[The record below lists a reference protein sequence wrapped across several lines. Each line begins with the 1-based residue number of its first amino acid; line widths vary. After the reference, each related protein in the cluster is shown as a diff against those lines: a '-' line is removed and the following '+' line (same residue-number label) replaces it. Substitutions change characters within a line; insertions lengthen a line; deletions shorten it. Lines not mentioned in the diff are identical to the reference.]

1 MADVTVDHGPLVLA
15 LDVSTTA
22 TKALVVDETGQI
34 LTAGRATYEMVSPR
48 PSFHEQDARD
58 WVTATHSAARAA
70 IAGLK
75 AGDRQRVSA
84 VSITPQR
91 QSFVLCD
98 DAGTPARNA
107 ILWLDGLASEQV
119 LRLGSERVHE
129 LSGMVPDVTPS
140 IYKLAWLDEH
150 EPELLHAAERIAS
163 VHGYLVHALT
173 GVWLDSRATADSL
186 GLFDMAKRE
195 WSGELLSLCGVGPD
209 QMLDL
214 VEVGETLEM
223 LLPGVA
229 EEWGLPAPIPVIAGC
244 GDGQAAG
251 IGAGVTQPDEGYLNL
266 GTAVVAGV
274 HSPEYR
280 WGRSYRTDAAGIP
293 GQFVLE
299 VVQNSG
305 AFLASWFR
313 TELGDRDLHG
323 APDPH
328 LEADAAR
335 VAVGSEGL
343 LTLPY
348 WNAVQSPHWDPQAR
362 SKTGVRGLMMLTQNM
377 AKAMGVSDRLDP
389 AQSIKGGAR
398 FLALILEQ
406 LPDSIQG
413 NDRYWFALAAYNVG
427 PGHLED
433 ARKLTK
439 QAGLNP
445 NRWSDVRSILPRL
458 SQKQW
463 YSQTRYGYARGGE
476 PVHFV
481 NNIRRYYDILSWSSL
496 PLQEDMQDSGS
507 RHVPGISNSPS
518 SSSSRG

>member
-22 TKALVVDETGQI
+22 TKALVVDDAGQI
-34 LTAGRATYEMVSPR
+34 LTEGRAAYEMVSPR

-58 WVTATHSAARAA
+58 WVRATHSAARAA
-70 IAGLK
+70 IAGLE
-75 AGDRQRVSA
+75 ARDRQRVSA

-107 ILWLDGLASEQV
+107 ILWLDGRASEQV
-119 LRLGSERVHE
+119 LRLGNERVHE

-173 GVWLDSRATADSL
+173 GAWLDSRATADSL

-214 VEVGETLEM
+214 VEVGEALEM

-229 EEWGLPAPIPVIAGC
+229 EEWGLPSPIPVIAGC

-323 APDPH
+323 APDRQ
-328 LEADAAR
+328 LEADAAK
-335 VAVGSEGL
+335 VSVGSEGL

-348 WNAVQSPHWDPQAR
+348 WNAVQSPHWDPQGRGAMVGFSGTHTRAAMYR
-362 SKTGVRGLMMLTQNM
+362 SVLEGISLEAGRNLQALQADTGTPLRVLRIMGGGQRSPLWKT
-377 AKAMGVSDRLDP
+377 
-389 AQSIKGGAR
+389 I
-398 FLALILEQ
+398 
-406 LPDSIQG
+406 
-413 NDRYWFALAAYNVG
+413 LAACVG
-427 PGHLED
+427 VPLEGCASEEVSALGAAVIAMSAVAGD
-433 ARKLTK
+433 DIPTLAQAMTRVGEQTEPDDELVERYAEVSAVQAELYERLAPVFPKL
-439 QAGLNP
+439 Q
-445 NRWSDVRSILPRL
+445 RL
-458 SQKQW
+458 G
-463 YSQTRYGYARGGE
+463 T
-476 PVHFV
+476 
-481 NNIRRYYDILSWSSL
+481 
-496 PLQEDMQDSGS
+496 
-507 RHVPGISNSPS
+507 
-518 SSSSRG
+518 